1 MKHTLPWLLS
11 GLLAGP
17 ALAQTPAVPAPPRL
31 ASPETPKG
39 AGRITGVVLDAATKK
54 PVEFATVALLPAT
67 GERPLDGTAAD
78 ERGRFELKGLA
89 AGAYRVQ
96 VTFVG
101 YAAQVQAVTVTD
113 GTVDLGSVLL
123 TATAQKLGEV
133 TVTGEKELVETKPDR
148 IVYNAGQDAGNAG
161 GTAADVLRRT
171 PLLAVDGDGNVRM
184 RGSTNFRV
192 LVNNKPSPTLAANLA
207 EALKSIPADQI
218 QSVEVITTPPARYD
232 GEGTAGIINIVL
244 KKGANLGL
252 NGRVGASAGN
262 RNSNLS
268 SSLNFRQGKLNFT
281 SSANVGA
288 WYNPGQ
294 IIGERTTFGGS
305 GQELNRISQRA
316 EVDNRGGWVYGTVGA
331 DYDLTDQQSL
341 SLAGSVNGYA
351 GYSDNALLNQFTA
364 FDGSPNQQFFRDT
377 RNVFNALNVELTG
390 TYTRKFAAVPRKEW
404 SVLAQF
410 APTTG
415 LFGYDFAQFN
425 NATGAGAE
433 NRADQRE
440 RSRGRTPG
448 SETTFQTDFT
458 QPFGEK
464 RTLELGLKAIY
475 RRTSSVARVDTLL
488 APTGS
493 FAESGQ
499 RRTDFGYGQDVQAA
513 YTTYS
518 FGVGKKLTGS
528 LGSRLERTGIEADFR
543 ATGTDFTRDYWNL
556 LPNGSAAYAFSEKTS
571 LRLAYSRRITRPFID
586 FLNPFVDR
594 SNPANYTFG
603 NPDVSP
609 ELTHSTE
616 LGWSTTR
623 ETSSLNL
630 SLSVRH
636 TGNAI
641 EQIRLASTDP
651 AIGDGRYGENIRQ
664 ALLEVASP
672 AVTAQT
678 YGNVAANTF
687 YQFNIY
693 GSLKPTEGWTISG
706 GPDVQYIRRRS
717 SALGLT
723 RAGWTANLN
732 LNTSYKLP
740 KGWTVQGFVY
750 SGLRTPDLQGFGAAN
765 LYYQLGGKKML
776 MKEKADLTL
785 NFAAPFNRFWPYTST
800 LNTPFFDETFTYR
813 AFQQGFRLSFNY
825 RFGQQSQGR
834 QRKGVSN
841 DDQKSGGSKQGGQ
854 Q

>member
-1 MKHTLPWLLS
+1 MRNLFLASL
-11 GLLAGP
+11 GLTACLAAP
-17 ALAQTPAVPAPPRL
+17 VAAVAQTPTPAAPATSQGTGRL
-31 ASPETPKG
+31 
-39 AGRITGVVLDAATKK
+39 TGTVLDAATGQ
-54 PVEFATVALLPAT
+54 PVAFATVALLPAT
-67 GERPLDGTAAD
+67 GTAPLNGAACD
-78 ERGRFELKGLA
+78 EQGRFSLINLA
-89 AGAYRVQ
+89 AGEYRLQ
-96 VTFVG
+96 ISFIG
-101 YAAQVQAVTVTD
+101 YAPQTLPVTVAAT
-113 GTVDLGSVLL
+113 GTTTVPPVRLA
-123 TATAQKLGEV
+123 ATAQKLGEV
-133 TVTGEKELVETKPDR
+133 TVTGEKEIVETKPDR
-148 IVYNAGQDAGNAG
+148 IVYNADRDAGNAG

-184 RGSTNFRV
+184 RGSANFRV

-244 KKGANLGL
+244 KKGASQGL
-252 NGRVGASAGN
+252 NGRVGVSTGN

-281 SSANVGA
+281 SSASVGA

-294 IIGERTTFGGS
+294 IIAERTTFGEA
-305 GQELNRISQRA
+305 GQPLSRINQTAAVR
-316 EVDNRGGWVYGTVGA
+316 NRGGWVYGTAGA

-364 FDGSPNQQFFRDT
+364 FDGNPNQLFFRDT
-377 RNVFNALNVELTG
+377 RNVFNGLNVELTG

-425 NATGAGAE
+425 NSTGGRPE
-433 NRADQRE
+433 GLADQRE

-448 SETTFQTDFT
+448 SETTFQTDLT

-464 RTLELGLKAIY
+464 QTLEMGLKAIY
-475 RRTSSVARVDTLL
+475 RRTSSVAHVDTLL
-488 APTGS
+488 APAGN
-493 FAESGQ
+493 FAESQ
-499 RRTDFGYGQDVQAA
+499 RRRTDFGYGQDVQAA
-513 YTTYS
+513 YATYS
-518 FGVGKKLTGS
+518 FGVGKKLTAS
-528 LGSRLERTGIEADFR
+528 LGSRLERTGIQADFR
-543 ATGTDFTRDYWNL
+543 ATDTGFGRDYWNL
-556 LPNGSAAYAFSEKTS
+556 LPNGSAAYAFSETTS

-594 SNPANYTFG
+594 SNPANITFG
-603 NPDVSP
+603 NPDLSP

-616 LGWSTTR
+616 LGLGTSHEST
-623 ETSSLNL
+623 SLNL
-630 SLSVRH
+630 TLSVRH

-641 EQIRLASTDP
+641 EQIRLATAD
-651 AIGDGRYGENIRQ
+651 
-664 ALLEVASP
+664 P

-678 YGNVAANTF
+678 FGNVAANTF
-687 YQFNIY
+687 YQLNVY
-693 GSLKPTEGWTISG
+693 GSVKPAEGWTISG

-717 SALGLT
+717 QALALT
-723 RAGWTANLN
+723 RAGWAANLN

-740 KGWTVQGFVY
+740 KGWTLQGFVY
-750 SGLRTPDLQGFGAAN
+750 SGLRTPDIQGFGPAN

-776 MKEKADLTL
+776 MKDKADLTL
-785 NFAAPFNRFWPYTST
+785 NFASPFNRFWPYTST
-800 LNTPFFDETFTYR
+800 LDTPFFNETFTYR

-834 QRKGVSN
+834 QRKSVSN
-841 DDQKSGGSKQGGQ
+841 DDQKSGGNKQGGQ